1 MAYLYCSMICIDVFL
16 YFCIFVFLYCVFCQI
31 SEAVRSL
38 EPLRGCSHRI
48 PQLQALKYDVYLYLC
63 MCTCLCIFLF
73 VFVSLYLCIL
83 ICVFVFVFYF
93 ICIFVN
99 CWVWWVENYA
109 SSNPC
114 LNAANSVIGWSFNR
128 CVWPI
133 MVFCIVLDGKC
144 RKSGVMYV
152 PLWELG
158 FTNMQV
164 CK

>member
-1 MAYLYCSMICIDVFL
+1 MSWHIYTVQWFALM

-48 PQLQALKYDVYLYLC
+48 PQLQALKYDDILWCV
-63 MCTCLCIFLF
+63 F
-73 VFVSLYLCIL
+73 VFVYVYMSLHIFICLYIL

-99 CWVWWVENYA
+99 CWVWSVENYA

>member
-1 MAYLYCSMICIDVFL
+1 MSWHIYTVQWFALM
-16 YFCIFVFLYCVFCQI
+16 YFCIFVFLYFCTVSFVRFLQLSVLWNLWEDVPTGFHSCKLLSMMCICICVCVHIF
-31 SEAVRSL
+31 A
-38 EPLRGCSHRI
+38 
-48 PQLQALKYDVYLYLC
+48 YFYL
-63 MCTCLCIFLF
+63 
-73 VFVSLYLCIL
+73 SLYIF

-99 CWVWWVENYA
+99 CWVWSVENYA